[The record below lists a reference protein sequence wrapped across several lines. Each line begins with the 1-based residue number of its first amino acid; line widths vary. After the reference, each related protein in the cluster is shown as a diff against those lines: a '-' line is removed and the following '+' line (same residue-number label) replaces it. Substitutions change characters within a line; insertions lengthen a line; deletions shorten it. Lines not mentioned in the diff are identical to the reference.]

1 MPMVEPPIKCAPF
14 CYKYINMSEIIIFR
28 CTLKKQEV
36 LIELLSKDMNKFMI
50 NSGLSNIKQKKLN
63 ILVNS

>member
-1 MPMVEPPIKCAPF
+1 MVEPPIKCAPF

-28 CTLKKQEV
+28 CTRKEV